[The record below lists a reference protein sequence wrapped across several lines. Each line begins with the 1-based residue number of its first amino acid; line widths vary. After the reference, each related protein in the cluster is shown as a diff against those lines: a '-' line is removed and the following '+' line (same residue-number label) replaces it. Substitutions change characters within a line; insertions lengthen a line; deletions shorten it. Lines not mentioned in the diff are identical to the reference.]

1 MQTLL
6 NIAISWAPMLLFISV
21 WLYLVRR
28 TGGMK
33 QSQYVD
39 EMRNYMTAHI
49 AETKRLNANLERIAS
64 TLEASAAK
72 AGTPGNNNG

>member
-1 MQTLL
+1 
-6 NIAISWAPMLLFISV
+6 IAIGWAPMLLLIAV

-33 QSQYVD
+33 QSQYFD

-64 TLEASAAK
+64 VLEATAAK
-72 AGTPGNNNG
+72 PGSNNG